1 MWRERDVDVHSFL
14 DAYPTQPWLVIAG
27 KFLGLHS
34 LFAILFMLM
43 IGTGMTYQAV
53 NGYYDFEVGLYLSA
67 FYLEIFP
74 YLVLISLVCF
84 ISQVIIHHKYL
95 AHIVTLIFLMITTAG
110 FMEFG
115 ITHDLLFF
123 GDQHCPPIPT

>member
-1 MWRERDVDVHSFL
+1 
-14 DAYPTQPWLVIAG
+14 
-27 KFLGLHS
+27 
-34 LFAILFMLM
+34 MLM

-84 ISQVIIHHKYL
+84 YL
-95 AHIVTLIFLMITTAG
+95 AS
-110 FMEFG
+110 
-115 ITHDLLFF
+115 DN
-123 GDQHCPPIPT
+123 PS